1 MKRIFKK
8 KNAALTNKLKG
19 AIAEISI
26 DVFGYEKKISHNI
39 INHTRNIATW
49 ENVLSE
55 RLYLRISQEEHKVI
69 SNLYDQDQH
78 IKSVPTDELAFF
90 FLEEGIA
97 VLPNVRNKI
106 AFSIKKYLKEFA
118 TANQICE
125 QDVQIWLN
133 VKQDVVTVKAFH
145 NKTYIKEISLLSLIK
160 YFK

>member
-39 INHTRNIATW
+39 KTYTQQIATW
-49 ENVLSE
+49 QQLPVE
-55 RLYLRISQEEHKVI
+55 RLYLRIYQEQHKVH
-69 SNLYDQDQH
+69 SYLYNQDVPLKK
-78 IKSVPTDELAFF
+78 IPTDELAYF
-90 FLEEGIA
+90 FLEESIA
-97 VLPNVRNKI
+97 ALPNVRNKI

-133 VKQDVVTVKAFH
+133 IKQDVVTVKAFH
-145 NKTYIKEISLLSLIK
+145 KKTYIKEISLLSLIK